1 MNNSIKFPII
11 MVFFISHNN
20 FFIYIKCNIK
30 IKKLKYNKNI
40 KLKKELFLSKFT
52 IYKSSI

>member
-30 IKKLKYNKNI
+30 IEKLKYNKNI